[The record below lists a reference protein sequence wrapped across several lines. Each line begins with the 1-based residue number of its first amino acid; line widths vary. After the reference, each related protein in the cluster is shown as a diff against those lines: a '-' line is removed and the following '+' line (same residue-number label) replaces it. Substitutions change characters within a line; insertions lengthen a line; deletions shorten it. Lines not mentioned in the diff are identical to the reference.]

1 MNAPTL
7 QAALRPP
14 LAELA
19 FALLAPP
26 ATAEP
31 PSGPEAAWLQE
42 CATRVAA
49 GATGGQEQLAQW
61 RALPPPA
68 DQRLAALA
76 ATLRLSLAET
86 LAVALVCAAE
96 TDSMAARV
104 LAWLQA
110 PVGGARPTV
119 GLVAQVAAALGE
131 PAALAALAAGP
142 ARQGGLLRIDDEA
155 RALPEATLTVPQP
168 VVLALAD
175 PPRIHW
181 RGLRLGPV
189 DHTPLPPSLL
199 AAAQARARA
208 LGQGTTAALVVR
220 SGHPKEAQAA
230 AAEIAR
236 HLHARPVFIDGE
248 VPPGLGPWL
257 WLAAAVPVL
266 CLELAPGER
275 RHVAEI
281 PGWHG
286 PLLVATGPDGSI
298 EFNGDTAPGWR
309 VPIPPPQERAQL
321 WRSALGESEF
331 AAALGWQ
338 HCHAAGRIA
347 ELGRAARFE
356 AQIGGAGAVAP
367 QHVVQAARG
376 GSAGDLGA
384 MAELMTDHVPDDAL
398 VLTPQLRADLEAF
411 AARCLARDGAVHGLG
426 PAARARFRPGVRALF
441 VGPSGT
447 GKSLAVG
454 WLATRLGLPLYR
466 VDLASVTSKYIGE
479 TEKNLA
485 QLFARAEHAEVVLM
499 FDEADS
505 LFGKRTDVKD
515 SNDRFAN
522 AQTNYLLSRIESYE
536 GIAVLTSNSR
546 ARFDSAFTRRLDVI
560 AEFPA
565 PGPVERRA
573 LWLAH
578 LGDGHQLGSGAV
590 NRLAAG
596 CELAGGHVRNVVL
609 AAAARARGRPICE
622 ADLLPALAAEYGKLG
637 KPMPPALMGPGADAV
652 PRSRGNL

>member
-1 MNAPTL
+1 MNAPL
-7 QAALRPP
+7 PQAALRPT
-14 LAELA
+14 LADLA
-19 FALLAPP
+19 FALLAPIAGP
-26 ATAEP
+26 VEQAA
-31 PSGPEAAWLQE
+31 GPEAAWLEERADLMADALQD
-42 CATRVAA
+42 AA
-49 GATGGQEQLAQW
+49 SWLAQW
-61 RALPPPA
+61 QAMPPPA
-68 DQRLAALA
+68 DQRLAALSV
-76 ATLRLSLAET
+76 TLGLSLTEQVAI
-86 LAVALVCAAE
+86 ALVRAAE

-119 GLVAQVAAALGE
+119 GLAAEVAAALGE
-131 PAALAALAAGP
+131 PAPMAALAAGA
-142 ARQGGLLRIDDEA
+142 ARDAGLLRIDDDT
-155 RALPEATLTVPQP
+155 RALPEANLAMPQP

-181 RGLRLGPV
+181 PGLRIGALE
-189 DHTPLPPSLL
+189 DTPLPPTLL
-199 AAAQARARA
+199 AAAHARAQA
-208 LGQGTTAALVVR
+208 LARGGSQVLVVR

-236 HLHARPVFIDGE
+236 QLRARAVFVEGE
-248 VPPGLGPWL
+248 VPVGLGPWL
-257 WLAAAVPVL
+257 WLSAAVPVL
-266 CLELAPGER
+266 CMELAPGER
-275 RHVAEI
+275 RRLHAI
-281 PGWHG
+281 PGWRG
-286 PLLVATGPDGSI
+286 PLLVAASPDGSI
-298 EFNGDTAPGWR
+298 EFQGDTAPSWR
-309 VPIPPPQERAQL
+309 VEIPPPEERAAL
-321 WRSALGESEF
+321 WHGALAGADF
-331 AAALGWQ
+331 AAALGWR

-356 AQIGGAGAVAP
+356 ARIRGDGTVTQA
-367 QHVVQAARG
+367 HVVQAARG

-384 MAELMTDHVPDDAL
+384 LAELMADPVPDDAL
-398 VLTPQLRADLEAF
+398 VLPAQLRAELEAF
-411 AARCLARDGAVHGLG
+411 AARCVGRDGAVQGLG
-426 PAARARFRPGVRALF
+426 PAARARFRTGVRALF

-447 GKSLAVG
+447 GKSLAAG

-560 AEFPA
+560 AEFPP
-565 PGPVERRA
+565 PGPAERRA

-578 LGDGHQLGSGAV
+578 VGQEHRLDSGTI
-590 NRLAAG
+590 NRLAAS
-596 CELAGGHVRNVVL
+596 CDLAGGHVRNIVL
-609 AAAARARGRPICE
+609 AAAARARGRPMEE
-622 ADLLPALAAEYGKLG
+622 ADLLPALAAEYAKLG
-637 KPMPPALMGPGADAV
+637 KPVPAGLRTAGAEGSAPEPP
-652 PRSRGNL
+652 

>member
-1 MNAPTL
+1 MNAPLPRTELRATL
-7 QAALRPP
+7 AD
-14 LAELA
+14 LA

-26 ATAEP
+26 RDAGAP
-31 PSGPEAAWLQE
+31 AAGAEAAWLDE
-42 CATRVAA
+42 CSVRVAA
-49 GATGGQEQLAQW
+49 GSGDVGAWLAEW

-76 ATLRLSLAET
+76 VTLGLSVAEQV
-86 LAVALVCAAE
+86 AIALVCAAE
-96 TDSMAARV
+96 SDAMAARV

-110 PVGGARPTV
+110 PVGGPRPTV
-119 GLVAQVAAALGE
+119 GLAAQVAAALGDTA
-131 PAALAALAAGP
+131 PVAALAAGP
-142 ARQGGLLRIDDEA
+142 ARRAGLLRMDDDS
-155 RALPEATLTVPQP
+155 RALPEVTLTVPQP
-168 VVLALAD
+168 VVFALAD
-175 PPRIHW
+175 PPTLHW
-181 RGLRLGPV
+181 PGLRIGPV
-189 DHTPLPPSLL
+189 DDTPLPPSLV
-199 AAAQARARA
+199 AAARARSEA
-208 LGQGTTAALVVR
+208 LARGASQVLVVR

-230 AAEIAR
+230 AAEVAR
-236 HLHARPVFIDGE
+236 QMHARAAFIDGE
-248 VPPGLGPWL
+248 LPAGLGPWL

-266 CLELAPGER
+266 CIDLAPGER
-275 RHVAEI
+275 RRIVPI
-281 PGWHG
+281 PGWGG

-298 EFNGDTAPGWR
+298 EFQGDTAPGWR
-309 VPIPPPQERAQL
+309 VPIPPPQERAEL
-321 WRSALGESEF
+321 WRAALGDAEF
-331 AAALGWQ
+331 AASLGWR

-356 AQIGGAGAVAP
+356 ARVHGGGPVTQA
-367 QHVVQAARG
+367 HVVQAACG

-384 MAELMTDHVPDDAL
+384 LAELMEDAVPDEAL
-398 VLTPQLRADLEAF
+398 VLPPQLRAELEAF
-411 AARCLARDGAVHGLG
+411 AARCLARDGAAQGLG
-426 PAARARFRPGVRALF
+426 PAAQARFRTGVRALF

-447 GKSLAVG
+447 GKSLAAG
-454 WLATRLGLPLYR
+454 WVATRLGLPLYR

-522 AQTNYLLSRIESYE
+522 GQTNYLLSRIESYQ

-560 AEFPA
+560 AEFPP

-578 LGDGHQLGSGAV
+578 LGGHHRLDTGAV
-590 NRLAAG
+590 NRLAAV
-596 CELAGGHVRNVVL
+596 CDLAGGHVRNVVL
-609 AAAARARGRPICE
+609 AAAARARGRPIEE
-622 ADLLPALAAEYGKLG
+622 ADLLPALAAEYVKLG
-637 KPMPPALMGPGADAV
+637 KPVPAGLRPPPADPTALASP
-652 PRSRGNL
+652 

>member
-1 MNAPTL
+1 MNAAQGQLGLRPTL
-7 QAALRPP
+7 ADI
-14 LAELA
+14 A

-26 ATAEP
+26 APAA
-31 PSGPEAAWLQE
+31 GDGQEAAWLAE
-42 CATRVAA
+42 RAAHVAA
-49 GATGGQEQLAQW
+49 GSDQVAPLWPQW
-61 RALPPPA
+61 RRLPPSG
-68 DQRLAALA
+68 DLRLAALA
-76 ATLRLSLAET
+76 ETLQLSLAET

-96 TDSMAARV
+96 TDSMAARA

-119 GLVAQVAAALGE
+119 GLVLQLAAMLGE
-131 PAALAALAAGP
+131 SGALAALAAGP
-142 ARQGGLLRIDDEA
+142 ARVSGLLRIDDEL
-155 RALPEATLTVPQP
+155 RALPEAALAVPQAI
-168 VVLALAD
+168 VFALAD
-175 PPRIHW
+175 PPQLHW
-181 RGLRLGPV
+181 RGLRIGLV
-189 DHTPLPPSLL
+189 ENTPLPPSLQ

-208 LGQGTTAALVVR
+208 LGQGRAGALVVR

-236 HLHARPVFIDGE
+236 QLHARTVYIEGD

-266 CLELAPGER
+266 CLDLAPGER
-275 RHVAEI
+275 RRVPEI
-281 PGWHG
+281 PGWRG
-286 PLLVATGPDGSI
+286 PLLVATGPDGSV
-298 EFNGDTAPGWR
+298 EFNGDTAPSWR
-309 VPIPPPQERAQL
+309 VPVPPPDERAAL
-321 WRSALGESEF
+321 WHSALGPDCAF
-331 AAALGWQ
+331 AGLLGHQ

-347 ELGRAARFE
+347 ELGRAAHYE
-356 AQIGGAGAVAP
+356 AQLSGAPAVAP
-367 QHVVQAARG
+367 EHVAQAARG

-384 MAELMTDHVPDDAL
+384 MAELVNEAVGDDAL
-398 VLTPQLRADLEAF
+398 VLPPPLRAELESF
-411 AARCLARDGAVHGLG
+411 AARCLGRDVAVRGLG
-426 PAARARFRPGVRALF
+426 PAAQARFRQGVRALF

-447 GKSLAVG
+447 GKSLAVA

-560 AEFPA
+560 VEFPP
-565 PGPVERRA
+565 PGPAERRA

-578 LGDGHQLGSGAV
+578 LGPDHALGSSTV

-609 AAAARARGRPICE
+609 AAAARAQGRRVEE
-622 ADLLPALAAEYGKLG
+622 ADLLPALAAEYAKLG
-637 KPMPPALMGPGADAV
+637 KPV
-652 PRSRGNL
+652 PTGLQLLGTCA